1 MKIAI
6 LGCGYV
12 GKTVARYWT
21 REQKI
26 DVLATTTTLEKI
38 PSIQAIS
45 AQAMVLKGSD
55 REGLKSLVRD
65 REILLLCMGSSR
77 DSYTETYLE
86 TAQTLISVLKYN
98 SSVRQVIYTGS
109 YALYGDRDGEKVDEN
124 SPIDP
129 VSSKE
134 EILAQTEQVLLS
146 ASTENR
152 SVCIFRLGGIYGPGR
167 ELVKIFSRV
176 AGKTLPGA
184 GMEISNW
191 IHLDDIVRAIEFA
204 RQQQL
209 QGIYN
214 LVDDDRVTR
223 RDLIDRVL
231 LKHQLPPVTWD
242 ESQPSNRSSNVK
254 VSNQKLKN
262 AGYSFL
268 HPDFYDRDV

>member
-21 REQKI
+21 REQKN
-26 DVLATTTTLEKI
+26 DVLATTTTPEKVQ
-38 PSIQAIS
+38 SIQAIS

-65 REILLLCMGSSR
+65 REILLLCMGASGA
-77 DSYTETYLE
+77 SYTETYLE

-98 SSVRQVIYTGS
+98 SSVKQVIYTGS
-109 YALYGDRDGEKVDEN
+109 YALYGDRNGEKVDEN

-184 GMEISNW
+184 GMEIGNW
-191 IHLDDIVRAIEFA
+191 IHLDDIVQAIEFA

-223 RDLIDRVL
+223 RNLIDRVL

-262 AGYSFL
+262 AGYSFI

>member
-12 GKTVARYWT
+12 GKTVASYWT
-21 REQKI
+21 RERKF
-26 DVLATTTTLEKI
+26 DVLATTTTLEKVR
-38 PSIQAIS
+38 SIESIS

-55 REGLKSLVRD
+55 REGLKSFVRD
-65 REILLLCMGSSR
+65 REILLLCMGASQ

-109 YALYGDRDGEKVDEN
+109 YALYGDRNGEKVDET

-146 ASTENR
+146 AATDTR
-152 SVCIFRLGGIYGPGR
+152 KVCIFRLGGIYGPDR
-167 ELVKIFSRV
+167 ELVKIFGRI

-184 GMEISNW
+184 GTEISNW

-204 RQQQL
+204 RQQQF

-231 LKHQLPPVTWD
+231 LKHQLSSVTWD
-242 ESQPSNRSSNVK
+242 ESQPSNRSINVK

-262 AGYSFL
+262 SGYSFI
-268 HPDFYDRDV
+268 HPYFYDRDI

>member
-26 DVLATTTTLEKI
+26 DVLATTTTPEKLS
-38 PSIQAIS
+38 SIQAIS
-45 AQAMVLKGSD
+45 AQAMVVKGSD

-109 YALYGDRDGEKVDEN
+109 YALYGDRHGEKVDEN

-184 GMEISNW
+184 GMEIGNW

-262 AGYSFL
+262 AGYSFI